1 MASIFVKLVSVCM
14 LGFIF
19 INVSFTRMF
28 QTFSFVIDISHIMV
42 FCLYLSTFLP
52 FSRIFLSHS
61 KSLSCHSPLIHN
73 LYRKSDTGMPLC
85 TLSFKRKSNKESKPI
100 MRILWF
106 TSRVQHVK
114 RMYEMKWRIK
124 RDLIFCLKRFTRWL
138 YA

>member
-1 MASIFVKLVSVCM
+1 MAIR
-14 LGFIF
+14 FIKTSECTYAQF
-19 INVSFTRMF
+19 CIYKKHVSFPICF
-28 QTFSFVIDISHIMV
+28 QTFSFVIDISPIMV

-100 MRILWF
+100 MRILSF
-106 TSRVQHVK
+106 TSRVRQSQENVWN
-114 RMYEMKWRIK
+114 EM
-124 RDLIFCLKRFTRWL
+124 TN
-138 YA
+138 